1 MTNTSRTSH
10 SPGTTHNSP
19 TDTATSSRRRR
30 VATAAAVTVAALFVS
45 VLPATGAV
53 AGPVGPAGAD
63 GIPRQAVAEP
73 RPGARAVELTP
84 GQREKLLRAAADAGT
99 TTARSLKLGGKEK
112 LLPKDVVKDA
122 DGTVHTRYE
131 RTYAG
136 LPVLGGDLVVHERAG
151 RTTAG
156 TAAATAAATAPDVT
170 VTWATDGAIS
180 VPTTKATVP
189 ASAAKRT
196 ALATARTEGTG
207 EAVPDGAP
215 RQVIW
220 AKDGVSTLAWESVVN
235 GVREDGTPSELHVV
249 TDAESGKKLQ
259 EFDTK
264 HAGIGQGQFSG
275 KVQVGSVRNG
285 DVYELTETQGGNHK
299 TYDLNGGGSGTGTLF
314 TDADDIWGDG
324 TVANRQT
331 AAVDAAYGAR
341 KTFDFYHD
349 QFGRNGIANDGNGG
363 YSRVHYG
370 NEYVNAFWDDDCFCM
385 TYGDGFDNV
394 NPLTALDVAAHEMTH
409 GVTSTTANLYYY
421 NGESGGLNEGT
432 SDIMAAAVEFFANN
446 PNDVPD
452 YEVGEL
458 IDINGDGTPLRYMD
472 QPSKDG
478 ISQDYW
484 STATEGLDPHF
495 SSGVANHYF
504 YLLAEGS
511 GSKTINGAAYN
522 SPTYDNLPVPGLG
535 LHNAFNVW
543 YRALTLYMTS
553 TTDYAGARV
562 ATLQAAADLFGRSSE
577 AYETVGNTWAAV
589 NVGGRFVNHITLS
602 RPAAQEAAVGQPA
615 ALQID
620 AATSQAGGLT
630 YTASGLPGG
639 LTINATTG
647 LISGSPTEPGDFT
660 ATVTVK
666 TSGGNSTTATFP
678 WTVIPSGGDFF
689 VNPGNVNIPDAGD
702 PVESPLVVTGHD
714 GNAPSDLQVTVDI
727 VHTWRGDLVIDL
739 VGSDGTVRRLKN
751 YNSDSADDVHE
762 TYTVDASTIPA
773 NGTWKLR
780 VQDVYA
786 YDTGYIDS
794 WKLTF

>member
-1 MTNTSRTSH
+1 MAA
-10 SPGTTHNSP
+10 SP
-19 TDTATSSRRRR
+19 RRRR
-30 VATAAAVTVAALFVS
+30 VATAAAVSVAALLVA
-45 VLPATGAV
+45 VLPAAGAV
-53 AGPVGPAGAD
+53 AGPVGAD
-63 GIPRQAVAEP
+63 GQARQTVAES
-73 RPGARAVELTP
+73 RLGARPVALSPV
-84 GQREKLLRAAADAGT
+84 QREKLLKAAAEAGAA
-99 TTARSLKLGGKEK
+99 TARSLKLGGKEK
-112 LLPKDVVKDA
+112 LLPKDITKDA
-122 DGTVHTRYE
+122 DGTTHTRYE

-136 LPVLGGDLVVHERAG
+136 LPVLGGDLVVHERPATG
-151 RTTAG
+151 R
-156 TAAATAAATAPDVT
+156 AATGAGATGPATT
-170 VTWATDGAIS
+170 VTWASDAPIS

-189 ASAAKRT
+189 ATAAKKT
-196 ALATARTEGTG
+196 ALATARTGGTG

-220 AKDGVSTLAWESVVN
+220 AKDGVSALAWESVVD

-249 TDAESGKKLQ
+249 TDARSGKKLQ

-264 HAGIGQGQFSG
+264 HAGVGHGQFG
-275 KVQVGSVRNG
+275 GEVQVGSVRNG
-285 DVYELTETQGGNHK
+285 DVYELTDPQGGNHS

-314 TDADDIWGDG
+314 TDSDDIWGDG
-324 TVANRQT
+324 TVADRQT

-341 KTFDFYHD
+341 KTYDFYHD
-349 QFGRNGIANDGNGG
+349 QFGRNGIANDGVGG

-385 TYGDGFDNV
+385 TYGDGVDNV

-472 QPSKDG
+472 EPSKDG

-484 STATEGLDPHF
+484 STATEGLDAHF

-511 GSKTINGAAYN
+511 GSKTINGTAYN
-522 SPTYDNLPVPGLG
+522 SPTYDNLPVTGLG

-553 TTDYAGARV
+553 TTDYADARV

-577 AYETVGNTWAAV
+577 AYETVGNAWAAV
-589 NVGGRFVNHITLS
+589 NVGERFVNHIALV
-602 RPAAQEAAVGQPA
+602 RPGAQESAVGQPA
-615 ALQID
+615 VLPID
-620 AATSQAGGLT
+620 ASTSQSGGLT
-630 YTASGLPGG
+630 FTASGLPGG
-639 LTINATTG
+639 LTIDTTTG

-666 TSGGNSTTATFP
+666 TTGGNSTSATFP

-739 VGSDGTVRRLKN
+739 IGSDGTVHRLKN
-751 YNSDSADDVHE
+751 SNSDSTDDVHE
-762 TYTVDASTIPA
+762 TYTVDASAIPA

-780 VQDVYA
+780 VQDLFGF
-786 YDTGYIDS
+786 DTGYIDS

>member
-1 MTNTSRTSH
+1 MAA
-10 SPGTTHNSP
+10 SPH
-19 TDTATSSRRRR
+19 RRR
-30 VATAAAVTVAALFVS
+30 VVTAAAVTVAALFVS

-53 AGPVGPAGAD
+53 AGPAGPAGVD
-63 GIPRQAVAEP
+63 GASRQTVNEP
-73 RPGARAVELTP
+73 RLGARPVELSP
-84 GQREKLLRAAADAGT
+84 GQREKLLKAAADAGAV
-99 TTARSLKLGGKEK
+99 TARSLKLGGKEK

-151 RTTAG
+151 ARTG
-156 TAAATAAATAPDVT
+156 GATGSASASASTSAPATDSATAPALT
-170 VTWATDGAIS
+170 VTWASDAAIS

-189 ASAAKRT
+189 AAAAKKT

-249 TDAESGKKLQ
+249 TDAGSGKKLQ

-264 HAGIGQGQFSG
+264 HAGVGNGQFSG

-285 DVYELTETQGGNHK
+285 DVYELTETQGGNHR
-299 TYDLNGGGSGTGTLF
+299 TYDLNGRTSGTGTLF

-324 TVANRQT
+324 TVADRQT

-349 QFGRNGIANDGNGG
+349 QFGRNGIANDGVGG

-472 QPSKDG
+472 EPSKDG

-484 STATEGLDPHF
+484 SAATEGLDPHF
-495 SSGVANHYF
+495 SSGVANHFF

-522 SPTYDNLPVPGLG
+522 SPTYDNEPVPGLG

-589 NVGGRFVNHITLS
+589 NVGRRFVNHITLS
-602 RPAAQEAAVGQPA
+602 PPAAQEAAVGQPA

-639 LTINATTG
+639 LTIGATTG
-647 LISGSPTEPGDFT
+647 LISGSPTEAGDFT
-660 ATVTVK
+660 PTVTVK
-666 TSGGNSTTATFP
+666 TSGGNSTTTTFP

-702 PVESPLVVTGHD
+702 PAESALVVTGHD
-714 GNAPSDLQVTVDI
+714 GGAPSDLQVTVDI

-739 VGSDGTVRRLKN
+739 IGSDGTAYRLKN

-762 TYTVDASTIPA
+762 TYTVDASAIPA